1 MTTLSAN
8 LITATTLAV
17 RRAPVGDLSA
27 RAGVQPPAWSLADVG
42 RGSQTF
48 AVTTTG
54 EPLTIRPPG
63 WARVLGPVFLVLWLS
78 VFLVRPRDEFLVP
91 AVVIAL
97 LAAAV
102 VGRMLLSSVI
112 GTGDGRLTVRNHW
125 STLTLVRD
133 EIEDVE
139 IDRAGGSGRGWA
151 LWLRLTDGTRVRLD
165 VTEAPF
171 LGPFAATL
179 EGQAVAVRTWLGGGS
194 LAYR

>member
-1 MTTLSAN
+1 M
-8 LITATTLAV
+8 
-17 RRAPVGDLSA
+17 GDLTRPA
-27 RAGVQPPAWSLADVG
+27 TGVVLRPLADAG
-42 RGSQTF
+42 RRSQNF
-48 AVTTTG
+48 AVTTTD
-54 EPLTIRPPG
+54 EPLAIRPPG

-112 GTGDGRLTVRNHW
+112 GTADGRLTVRNHW
-125 STLTLVRD
+125 STRTVDRD
-133 EIEDVE
+133 DIEGVE
-139 IDRAGGSGRGWA
+139 IDRADGSGRGWA
-151 LWLRLTDGTRVRLD
+151 LWLRLTDDTRLRLD

-179 EGQAVAVRTWLGGGS
+179 ERQAAAVRTWLDGGYPA
-194 LAYR
+194 LR